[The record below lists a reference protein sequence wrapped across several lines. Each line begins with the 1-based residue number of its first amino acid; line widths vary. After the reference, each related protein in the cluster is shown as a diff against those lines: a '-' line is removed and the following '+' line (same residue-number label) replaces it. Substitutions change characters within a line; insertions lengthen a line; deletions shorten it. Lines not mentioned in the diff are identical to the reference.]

1 MKLILKV
8 LFALI
13 FITAGILHFVKTDF
27 FMGIMPPI
35 IPWHLF
41 WVYLSGVFEIGLGFM
56 LLIPKFSRIAAWGLI
71 ILLIAV
77 FPANI
82 YMALNPQIY
91 PDFSITGL
99 YVRLLIQFVL
109 IGWAYWLTDNGKRIM
124 NNR

>member
-1 MKLILKV
+1 MNIIKLILKV

-13 FITAGILHFVKTDF
+13 FITAGSLHFIKTDF

-41 WVYLSGVFEIGLGFM
+41 WVYLSGVCEIGLGIM
-56 LLIPKFSRIAAWGLI
+56 LLIPKFSRTAAWGLI

-82 YMALNPQIY
+82 YMAMNPQTF
-91 PDFSITGL
+91 PEFSVTGL

-109 IGWAYWLTDNGKRIM
+109 IGWAYWLTKDNYQK
-124 NNR
+124 